1 MRLVL
6 ITVGERVPPWVAQGF
21 DDYARRMPREC
32 ALELVELPAARHGRG
47 AAVDRAIAEEGQRL
61 LDACPKRCRRIVL
74 DERGQLWRT
83 ADLAARLEDWLQGG
97 TDVALLVG
105 GADGLSA
112 EVKASADA
120 TWSLS
125 PLTLPH
131 ALVRVLVA
139 EQLYRAWTILQRH
152 PYHRE

>member
-6 ITVGERVPPWVAQGF
+6 ITVGERMPAWVVQGV
-21 DDYARRMPREC
+21 DDYARRLPREC

-47 AAVDRAIAEEGQRL
+47 AMVDRAIADEGRRL

-83 ADLAARLEDWLQGG
+83 ADLAVRLDDWLQGG
-97 TDVALLVG
+97 TDVALLIG

-112 EVKASADA
+112 EVKANAEVS
-120 TWSLS
+120 WSLS

-139 EQLYRAWTILQRH
+139 EQLYRAWTILKRH

>member
-6 ITVGERVPPWVAQGF
+6 IAVGERVPAWVAQGF
-21 DDYARRMPREC
+21 EDYARRMPREC
-32 ALELVELPAARHGRG
+32 ALELVEVAAARHGRG
-47 AAVDRAIAEEGQRL
+47 ASIERAVAEEGRRL
-61 LDACPKRCRRIVL
+61 LDACPKRSRRVVL

-83 ADLAARLEDWLQGG
+83 VDLASKLTGWLQGG
-97 TDVALLVG
+97 SDVALLVG

-112 EVKASADA
+112 EARAAADE

-139 EQLYRAWTILQRH
+139 EQLYRAWTVIKQH